1 MNKFKRIIFVSNED
15 RTRGPMAATIM
26 NNLLKDKDES
36 FIIESRGMIVLFPEP
51 YSPKAAEAA
60 KLRDMNLPS
69 RFSRQL
75 TEKDFGVD
83 TLVLT
88 MEAAQKDKIYLKYP
102 EARNVFTLCEF
113 AGEADMELPNP
124 YGGNEEDYRE
134 SFDILYGIVFKAT
147 DALLGYKDT
156 IREKNN
162 TGGN

>member
-113 AGEADMELPNP
+113 AGEADMELAWQ
-124 YGGNEEDYRE
+124 R
-134 SFDILYGIVFKAT
+134 
-147 DALLGYKDT
+147 
-156 IREKNN
+156 IREYGPVGIAGHAGRKTLVN
-162 TGGN
+162 

>member
-1 MNKFKRIIFVSNED
+1 
-15 RTRGPMAATIM
+15 
-26 NNLLKDKDES
+26 
-36 FIIESRGMIVLFPEP
+36 
-51 YSPKAAEAA
+51 
-60 KLRDMNLPS
+60 MNLPS

-83 TLVLT
+83 TIVLT

>member
-88 MEAAQKDKIYLKYP
+88 MEPAQKDKIYLKYP

>member
-1 MNKFKRIIFVSNED
+1 
-15 RTRGPMAATIM
+15 MAATIM
-26 NNLLKDKDES
+26 NYLLKDKDES

-113 AGEADMELPNP
+113 AGEADMEIPNP
-124 YGGNEEDYRE
+124 YGGSEEDYRE
-134 SFDILYGIVFKAT
+134 SLDILYDIVFKAT